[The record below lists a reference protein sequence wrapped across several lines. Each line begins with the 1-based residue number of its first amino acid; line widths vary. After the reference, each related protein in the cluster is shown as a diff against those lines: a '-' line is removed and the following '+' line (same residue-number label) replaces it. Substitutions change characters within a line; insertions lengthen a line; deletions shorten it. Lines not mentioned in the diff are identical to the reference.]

1 MTPVETRDP
10 SVPVQENAADTTK
23 QRGTGPTRIDLGP
36 AGNARVLVVDDDTSV
51 QGVMVRI
58 LERDGYEVAAAGS
71 AEEGLGLLAI
81 SDFEAVVSDIRLP
94 GASGTELLQRVRA
107 STPDVPVILFTGQP
121 DVHTAIQAVEHRA
134 FHYLTKP
141 FRARELLEVVGRAV
155 AHARIAR
162 IREEAVRVTR
172 TVVPPGAELA
182 NQFERAL
189 DTMWFAYQPII
200 DRNWAIVG
208 YEALLRCEETALRGP
223 REFLAAAETLGRV
236 DELARLIRDRAPEA
250 LEHRPEQP
258 LLFMNVDP
266 SQLRGEGMFTSD
278 DLLRRMAG
286 RVVLEITERTSLATI
301 SNFEDKIWRLKD
313 MGLKIAVDDLGA
325 GYSGLTT
332 FAQLEPEFVKLD
344 GTLIRGAQRSE
355 RKKMIIGSMA
365 NLCVELGISV
375 VAEGVETQEEF
386 EVLRELGC
394 SHFQG
399 FFVGRPAPLS

>member
-1 MTPVETRDP
+1 MRARMEANVR
-10 SVPVQENAADTTK
+10 SSAAPK
-23 QRGTGPTRIDLGP
+23 DLLP
-36 AGNARVLVVDDDTSV
+36 AGTARILIVDDDADV
-51 QGVMVRI
+51 QSTMLRI
-58 LERDGYEVAAAGS
+58 LERDGYEVVGVGS
-71 AEEGLGLLAI
+71 AEEALGLFVMEEF
-81 SDFEAVVSDIRLP
+81 DAVVSDIRLP

-107 STPDVPVILFTGQP
+107 GERDTPVILFTGHP
-121 DVHTAIQAVEHRA
+121 DIHTAIAAVEHRA

-155 AHARIAR
+155 AHSRIAR

-172 TVVPPGAELA
+172 TVVPHGDDLSAK
-182 NQFERAL
+182 FERAL

-200 DRNWAIVG
+200 DRNWSIVG
-208 YEALLRCEETALRGP
+208 YEALLRCEENDLRGP
-223 REFLAAAETLGRV
+223 RDFLAAAETLGRV
-236 DELARLIRDRAPEA
+236 DELARTIRDRAPEA
-250 LEHRPEQP
+250 LENRPERP
-258 LLFMNVDP
+258 FLFMNVDP
-266 SQLRGEGMFTSD
+266 SQLRGDGLFQGED
-278 DLLRRMAG
+278 RLRRMAE

-301 SNFEDKIWRLKD
+301 PDFEEKIWRLKK

-344 GTLIRGAQRSE
+344 GALIRDVQRSE

-365 NLCVELGISV
+365 HLCVELGISV
-375 VAEGVETQEEF
+375 VAEGVETQDEF

-399 FFVGRPAPLS
+399 FFVGRPAPLK